1 MSSHLL
7 CFVLHHNAK
16 WLKDKLTFIKILH
29 TCHGLKEINRRKL
42 IVDAS
47 NTRRGSCEHRSTLC
61 MIKNPHFSFFPSL
74 FSPSSLLYPSC
85 LIFSTS
91 KHLLSGSVASPS
103 MLSPASRAQRNSRI
117 FFFFFALSP
126 HSSLSFSSHMTPLSF
141 THSHSVRVHTCV
153 CIRCTML
160 RASSCEKWQL
170 QRERDGERMRHGTL
184 RCLWP
189 CTYQECAN
197 TLKTHFDI
205 MNRVWYISMTDIFS
219 FTFRFPYRRIRW
231 MKLQYRNAKDILE
244 VV

>member
-1 MSSHLL
+1 MTSPPNGWLCVFVSVGLCARGCVFVGHFAWCVIVADIKRNMSSHLL

-74 FSPSSLLYPSC
+74 LTPSSLLYPSC

-117 FFFFFALSP
+117 VFFFCPLPPLLSV
-126 HSSLSFSSHMTPLSF
+126 L
-141 THSHSVRVHTCV
+141 
-153 CIRCTML
+153 
-160 RASSCEKWQL
+160 
-170 QRERDGERMRHGTL
+170 
-184 RCLWP
+184 
-189 CTYQECAN
+189 
-197 TLKTHFDI
+197 
-205 MNRVWYISMTDIFS
+205 
-219 FTFRFPYRRIRW
+219 
-231 MKLQYRNAKDILE
+231 
-244 VV
+244 